1 MFVTNPLPSPATVR
15 RHLIA
20 VPFLALALLL
30 SVLGFAPSA
39 SADDLATAQAKA
51 DKAARALSDA
61 ETRLGE
67 LEAEINDLEAQA
79 TAAQGRLDGLKSA
92 VQALAVEEFIGAG
105 SAGGLLVEEDINKG
119 ARAAALSRYVTMGN
133 QDSIDQFTAATED
146 LAAARA
152 ALDARKGE
160 QQRAVSTLK
169 EKRRALDA
177 ELARLQELERKRQEE
192 ARRKAAAAAA
202 RQSSSR
208 RSAGVVGVRG
218 STPAVLIGDGGFLC
232 PVQGPVSFVDSWGAP
247 RSGGRRHQGV
257 DMMSPRGT
265 PVVAPVGGTVVHRG
279 NSLGGLSYHLSGDDG
294 HYYYG
299 THLSSYGASGRVS
312 AGTVIGYVGDTGNA
326 SGNPHLHFE
335 IHPNGGAA
343 VNPYPTVRRA
353 C

>member
-1 MFVTNPLPSPATVR
+1 MFVTNPLPSPPTVR

-51 DKAARALSDA
+51 DKAARALSEA

-79 TAAQGRLDGLKSA
+79 ASAQARLDGLRSA
-92 VQALAVEEFIGAG
+92 VQQLAVEEFIGAG
-105 SAGGLLVEEDINKG
+105 SAGGLLTEEDINKG
-119 ARAAALSRYVTMGN
+119 ARAAALSRYVTLGN
-133 QDSIDQFTAATED
+133 QDSIDQFTAATQD
-146 LAAARA
+146 LAAAKS
-152 ALDARKGE
+152 ALDARKSA
-160 QQRAVSTLK
+160 QADAVTSLRA
-169 EKRRALDA
+169 KRQALAA
-177 ELARLQELERKRQEE
+177 ELARLQELDRKRQEE
-192 ARRKAAAAAA
+192 AARKAAAARA
-202 RQSSSR
+202 SSGRSTGGAV
-208 RSAGVVGVRG
+208 RSAPSGPIATGEW
-218 STPAVLIGDGGFLC
+218 IC
-232 PVQGPVSFVDSWGAP
+232 PVQGPVSFVDSWGAA

-265 PVVAPVGGTVVHRG
+265 PTVAPVGGNVTHRG
-279 NSLGGLSYHLSGDDG
+279 NSLGGLSWHLNGDDG

-299 THLSSYGASGRVS
+299 THLSSYANQGAGHVA

-326 SGNPHLHFE
+326 AGSPHLHFE

-343 VNPYPTVRRA
+343 VNPYPTVRKY